1 MTTTRRDFLKRAGG
15 GLAVFLVAP
24 NVARLEGLDGDLANT
39 AAQQAPDQISAW
51 LHIDARGQVTVYT
64 GKVEFGQ
71 GIRTSLAQHVAEE
84 LRAPVESIRM
94 VMGDT
99 DLTPFDRGTW
109 GSLSTPLMGT
119 QLRRAGASARELLIG
134 LAAAEW
140 KVDRTGLVAED
151 GYVVERATKRRVAF
165 GALTSGR
172 KLVETIR
179 ADVAPRPAAEW
190 TIAGTSI
197 ARVGAREVVT
207 GQTKYTSDMR
217 LPGLLHGR
225 VLRAPSMGA
234 TLSTLDTS
242 GARAIRSASVVRDG
256 DFVGVVAP
264 SGDSARRALAA
275 LRATWTP
282 APGNR
287 PSSTTVYEHLKRVRP
302 GGANMQGGEAG
313 RGQPFTQGAV
323 GEALLAADH
332 KLERSYRVAY
342 IAHVPLEP
350 RAAVAQWTRDAEG
363 DRLTVWT
370 GTQVPFGVRR
380 ELMTAF
386 ALPETRVRVIVPDSG
401 SGYGGK
407 HTGEVAVEAARVAK
421 AAGKPVKLVWSRE
434 EEFRWA
440 YFRPA
445 GVIDVAAAVS
455 RDGAITGWRFENYNS
470 GPGAIRPTYAIA
482 NQHVVHHPSDSP
494 LRQGS
499 YRGLAAVANNFAR
512 EMHVDELA
520 RLVNM
525 DPLAFRL
532 KNLGD
537 ERLRAVLTAAA
548 ERFEWGKKPARGSG
562 VGIACGFDK
571 GGYVATCAE
580 VATDRTTGAVRITRV
595 VAAFDCGAVVNPVG
609 LHAQISGG
617 IIQGIGGAL
626 FEAIDFDS
634 GVVRTT
640 RLSQYRVPRFSDMP
654 SIDVVL
660 VNRKD
665 QPSMGA
671 GESPIMA
678 LAPAVGAAIF
688 DATGEWRRSLPMAR
702 TTRPAATT

>member
-1 MTTTRRDFLKRAGG
+1 
-15 GLAVFLVAP
+15 
-24 NVARLEGLDGDLANT
+24 VAR
-39 AAQQAPDQISAW
+39 
-51 LHIDARGQVTVYT
+51 
-64 GKVEFGQ
+64 K
-71 GIRTSLAQHVAEE
+71 
-84 LRAPVESIRM
+84 
-94 VMGDT
+94 
-99 DLTPFDRGTW
+99 
-109 GSLSTPLMGT
+109 
-119 QLRRAGASARELLIG
+119 
-134 LAAAEW
+134 
-140 KVDRTGLVAED
+140 
-151 GYVVERATKRRVAF
+151 
-165 GALTSGR
+165 
-172 KLVETIR
+172 
-179 ADVAPRPAAEW
+179 
-190 TIAGTSI
+190 
-197 ARVGAREVVT
+197 
-207 GQTKYTSDMR
+207 
-217 LPGLLHGR
+217 
-225 VLRAPSMGA
+225 
-234 TLSTLDTS
+234 
-242 GARAIRSASVVRDG
+242 
-256 DFVGVVAP
+256 
-264 SGDSARRALAA
+264 ALAA
-275 LRATWTP
+275 LRPAWTP
-282 APGNR
+282 APGAR

-323 GEALLAADH
+323 EHALSTADH

-350 RAAVAQWTRDAEG
+350 RAALAEWTRDADG

-380 ELMTAF
+380 ELMAAF
-386 ALPETRVRVIVPDSG
+386 SMPETRVRVIVPDSG

-407 HTGEVAVEAARVAK
+407 HTGEVAVEAARLAK

-445 GVIDVAAAVS
+445 GVIDVSAAVG

-470 GPGAIRPTYAIA
+470 GPGAIRPSYAIA

-512 EMHVDELA
+512 EMHVAELA
-520 RLVNM
+520 HLVKM

-532 KNLGD
+532 KNLQD

-548 ERFEWGKKPARGSG
+548 ERFGWGSKVAAGSG
-562 VGIACGFDK
+562 VGIACGSDK
-571 GGYVATCAE
+571 GGYIATCAE
-580 VATDRTTGAVRITRV
+580 VAADRATGAVRITRV

-626 FEAIDFDS
+626 FEAIDFEN
-634 GVVRTT
+634 GVVRNA

-671 GESPIMA
+671 GESPIIA

-688 DATGEWRRSLPMAR
+688 DATGEWRRSLPMAKQVAR
-702 TTRPAATT
+702 TAST